1 MENNERIAAG
11 RRNSPVGGLQAA
23 LGRSRGPGT
32 VAEVSQLQSSTGQP
46 YVAALPLIPESSLSQ
61 PWNEQSLGE
70 GGTLPP
76 NAIGGVDGA
85 LPLADGGSPSNLVP
99 IRGFLAKCAAM
110 ATATNRP
117 PLPGPASVDVNGQ
130 AATTGGVPL
139 FGARGHSTQYGNSGG
154 CNPVLAAP
162 PAITPLSS
170 SLSQGFRQG
179 LPSWLQEST
188 PQPPQPQP
196 PQPQPPQLHY
206 PQTQARLQPMTHTQ
220 MEPQLQLQHPQ
231 LNRRSPFLP
240 IPQAPRSSIS
250 AVLMDAGDAAQQ
262 PHPARSLYSGGVG
275 GMAQAVAPFPST
287 SRPLPTAATA
297 GHGHHLASSGLAGA
311 GSGMGH
317 GPGPVPGSRI
327 ASFRQGSPDDLPVL
341 GDLPRGPAR
350 GRSGIPRVESISEI
364 EPVLESEEP
373 SRHRAS
379 NSLLTRA
386 ISIPNAQEPDRGLR
400 TYRVALAKSQG
411 SQDDVAVV
419 LEGAGVSS
427 GGARGGRG
435 AAGGSSMHG
444 SHQSYGSSGGGIGGN
459 SVLGAAA
466 MLSTSLRGT
475 SFLGGLFG
483 SRIGGTG
490 GGMLGRGAGGLVS
503 PERSFQGMDM
513 LPFAG
518 RERYYQSTNE
528 LPTATFGSL
537 PASSL
542 LRSRAN
548 ASAGSILA
556 KATGGLNTSNTRAVK
571 RSVSYQQLGAGSGG
585 IGGGATADMPSSA
598 SGIGLRGQRP
608 ARGSINGGSDSS
620 GACTSVS
627 ASQGGGLAFW
637 LRGGGGGGGGG
648 AGAARGGAGGSRGGG
663 GRGSDSDGVVS
674 GAVPAARRA
683 AEPDLADLAVLA
695 TSLPASLGTW
705 SLPRS
710 MALASSPNTIGSSS
724 VRGGSAFYGGSSS
737 VRGGNALYGGS
748 SSVRGGRAFYGGP
761 GNMSRADSVSSGLNN
776 AGGST
781 AAAVLGG
788 APVVSGPGGGFPIC
802 LICLEVLE
810 PEDFESGDAISLQC
824 ACKGEMSLRHRKC
837 AIEWSHH
844 KGDVICDICKQ
855 GIANLPPIPPEVLAA
870 REAARRRR
878 QPAFNTAAE
887 PNFADFCFDC
897 IRATW
902 VTTIVC
908 VLFFDVS
915 VGQAFMFGSV
925 VGLAFMLASM
935 FIAACAR
942 RARAL
947 AAARAV
953 ERAAAESRAQEQ
965 QQQHRWQQQQ
975 QLRTSGLGGAT
986 GAGGS
991 GGGTGPSGGSGGGG
1005 GSLRGLSA
1013 VEPSLTVPLLAATDE
1028 M

>member
-1 MENNERIAAG
+1 
-11 RRNSPVGGLQAA
+11 
-23 LGRSRGPGT
+23 
-32 VAEVSQLQSSTGQP
+32 
-46 YVAALPLIPESSLSQ
+46 
-61 PWNEQSLGE
+61 
-70 GGTLPP
+70 
-76 NAIGGVDGA
+76 
-85 LPLADGGSPSNLVP
+85 
-99 IRGFLAKCAAM
+99 M
-110 ATATNRP
+110 ATATNGP
-117 PLPGPASVDVNGQ
+117 PFPGPASVDVNGQ
-130 AATTGGVPL
+130 AATTSSAPL
-139 FGARGHSTQYGNSGG
+139 FSARGHGTQYGNGGG
-154 CNPVLAAP
+154 CSPVLATP

-179 LPSWLQEST
+179 LPSWLQEHT
-188 PQPPQPQP
+188 PRP
-196 PQPQPPQLHY
+196 PQPQPPQLQY
-206 PQTQARLQPMTHTQ
+206 PQTQARLQPMTQTQ
-220 MEPQLQLQHPQ
+220 MEPHLQLQHPQ
-231 LNRRSPFLP
+231 LHRRSPFLP
-240 IPQAPRSSIS
+240 TPQAPRSSTNTALI
-250 AVLMDAGDAAQQ
+250 DAADAAQQ
-262 PHPARSLYSGGVG
+262 PDPARSLYSGGVG
-275 GMAQAVAPFPST
+275 GMAQAMAPFPAM
-287 SRPLPTAATA
+287 SRSLSTAATV
-297 GHGHHLASSGLAGA
+297 GHGHNLASSGLAGA

-317 GPGPVPGSRI
+317 GPGPAPGSRI
-327 ASFRQGSPDDLPVL
+327 APFRQDSPDDLPVL
-341 GDLPRGPAR
+341 GDLPRGPAPVR
-350 GRSGIPRVESISEI
+350 GRSGIPRVASISEI

-373 SRHRAS
+373 SRPRAS

-386 ISIPNAQEPDRGLR
+386 ISIPNAQERDRGLR
-400 TYRVALAKSQG
+400 TYRVAPAKSQG
-411 SQDDVAVV
+411 SQDDVTVV
-419 LEGAGVSS
+419 LEGAEASS

-444 SHQSYGSSGGGIGGN
+444 SHQSYGSSGGGMGGS
-459 SVLGAAA
+459 SVLAAA
-466 MLSTSLRGT
+466 STSLRGT

-483 SRIGGTG
+483 SRTGGTG
-490 GGMLGRGAGGLVS
+490 SGMSGRGAGGLVS

-518 RERYYQSTNE
+518 RERYYQATNE
-528 LPTATFGSL
+528 LPTTTFGSL

-548 ASAGSILA
+548 ASAGSILSR
-556 KATGGLNTSNTRAVK
+556 ATGGLNTTNTKALK
-571 RSVSYQQLGAGSGG
+571 RSVSYQQFGAGSGG
-585 IGGGATADMPSSA
+585 MGGGSDGDGAAADMPSSSA
-598 SGIGLRGQRP
+598 GAGRHGQRP
-608 ARGSINGGSDSS
+608 ARGSVNGGSDSS
-620 GACTSVS
+620 GACTSMS

-648 AGAARGGAGGSRGGG
+648 VAVARGGAGGSRDGG
-663 GRGSDSDGVVS
+663 GRGSDSDGTVF
-674 GAVPAARRA
+674 GPVPAARRA

-710 MALASSPNTIGSSS
+710 VALASSPTTVGSSS

-737 VRGGNALYGGS
+737 VRGGNVFYGGS
-748 SSVRGGRAFYGGP
+748 SSVRGGRAFYGGH
-761 GNMSRADSVSSGLNN
+761 GNLSRADSVSSGLNN

-781 AAAVLGG
+781 AAAVFGG
-788 APVVSGPGGGFPIC
+788 APVVSGLGGGFPIC
-802 LICLEVLE
+802 LICLEVLT
-810 PEDFESGDAISLQC
+810 PEEFESGDAISLQC

-908 VLFFDVS
+908 VLFFDVN
-915 VGQAFMFGSV
+915 VGQAFMFGSL
-925 VGLAFMLASM
+925 VGLAFMLVSM
-935 FIAACAR
+935 VIAACAR
-942 RARAL
+942 RARTL

-965 QQQHRWQQQQ
+965 QQLLQQQQQQQQQQHRWQQQQ
-975 QLRTSGLGGAT
+975 QLRTSGLGGGT
-986 GAGGS
+986 GTGGS
-991 GGGTGPSGGSGGGG
+991 PGVTGPSGGSDSRGG

-1013 VEPSLTVPLLAATDE
+1013 AEPSLTVPLLAAADE
-1028 M
+1028 V